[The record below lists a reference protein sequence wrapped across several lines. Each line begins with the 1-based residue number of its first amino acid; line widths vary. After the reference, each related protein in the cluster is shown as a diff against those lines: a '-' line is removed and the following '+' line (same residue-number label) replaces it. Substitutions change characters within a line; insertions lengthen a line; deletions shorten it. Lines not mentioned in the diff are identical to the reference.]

1 MWYSQPDDLNKNA
14 IVERFNRTLANK
26 IQLWRT
32 ATKRYD
38 WNKVLPDLVKN
49 YNNTVHSTLKCTPTQ
64 IWEGKAESK
73 QKLEFVEQTL
83 KIDDHVRIKISKLI
97 FSKGDQQEFSKSVY
111 KINEIDG
118 NKIFV
123 EGQDRYYKP
132 YELMKTNLLAIHRKE
147 DELVEIEEKVLP
159 EENIPDLPYDYD
171 EIVQDRKARRVTKKL
186 NKELEINMNNIAPI
200 DEKRIRKPNS
210 KYNF

>member
-1 MWYSQPDDLNKNA
+1 
-14 IVERFNRTLANK
+14 
-26 IQLWRT
+26 
-32 ATKRYD
+32 
-38 WNKVLPDLVKN
+38 LVKN
-49 YNNTVHSTLKCTPTQ
+49 YNNTVHSTLKCTPTE

-73 QKLEFVEQTL
+73 QKLQFVEQTL
-83 KIDDHVRIKISKLI
+83 KIDDHVRIKISKSI

-147 DELVEIEEKVLP
+147 DELVEIEEVAKDLP
-159 EENIPDLPYDYD
+159 EVAKDLPYDYD
-171 EIVQDRKARRVTKKL
+171 EIVQDRKARKVNRT
-186 NKELEINMNNIAPI
+186 NARQMETDMNNIAPI